1 MELITIED
9 CQDMLE
15 GLDDLSTKFEKV
27 LSSYKPPLGGERFLT
42 GEQVCSLLHISKR
55 TLQEYRDN
63 FELPYISLFG
73 KMLYRESDLLAI
85 LEENYVSRIV

>member
-9 CQDMLE
+9 CQEMMD
-15 GLDDLSTKFEKV
+15 GLDALSVKFETV
-27 LSSYKPPLGGERFLT
+27 LSLYKPPLGGERFLT
-42 GEQVCSLLHISKR
+42 GEQVCNLLQISKR

-85 LEENYVSRIV
+85 LEENYVTRIV